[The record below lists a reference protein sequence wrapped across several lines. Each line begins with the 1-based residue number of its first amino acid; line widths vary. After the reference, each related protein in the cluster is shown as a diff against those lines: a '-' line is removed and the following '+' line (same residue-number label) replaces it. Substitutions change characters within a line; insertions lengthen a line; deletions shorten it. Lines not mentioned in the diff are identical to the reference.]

1 MAKKPYYITTAI
13 AYTSGKPHI
22 GNTYE
27 VVLADSI
34 ARYKRF
40 LGYDVRFQT
49 GTDEHGQKIELKA
62 AEAGVT
68 PKEFVDKTAGE
79 IKRIWD
85 LMNTSYDK
93 FIRTTDEDHEKQV
106 QKIFK
111 KLYEK
116 GDIYNVHTDDILP
129 DSLRNRP
136 YKVSTEFHYI
146 TKDTLANGNNINK
159 SEKTG
164 KMEVEVTNFDMLNSK
179 PLIVLDGKEY
189 TGSLN
194 YIKPGDINS
203 INVYKPGSDVA
214 NAYGEKGKNGVL
226 KIFTKAS
233 KDNVLYVVD
242 GKPATSQEVKDI
254 APSKISNIVVLKRGS
269 KAAMDYGEVGKTHDV
284 CIIKTK

>member
-1 MAKKPYYITTAI
+1 MKKFFVLTFI
-13 AYTSGKPHI
+13 ALFASVVSYAQENVFIINGKKI
-22 GNTYE
+22 ENFDGSQLTGKKILSFIVIKN
-27 VVLADSI
+27 D
-34 ARYKRF
+34 K
-40 LGYDVRFQT
+40 GDVYNIH
-49 GTDEHGQKIELKA
+49 TDE
-62 AEAGVT
+62 
-68 PKEFVDKTAGE
+68 
-79 IKRIWD
+79 
-85 LMNTSYDK
+85 
-93 FIRTTDEDHEKQV
+93 
-106 QKIFK
+106 
-111 KLYEK
+111 
-116 GDIYNVHTDDILP
+116 ILP

-136 YKVSTEFHYI
+136 YKVSTELHYI

-189 TGSLN
+189 TGSFN

-203 INVYKPGSDVA
+203 VNVYKPGSDVA

-233 KDNVLYVVD
+233 KDNVQYVVD

-254 APSKISNIVVLKRGS
+254 AQSKISNIVILKRGS
-269 KAAMDYGEVGKTHDV
+269 KAAMEHGEIGKTHDI

>member
-1 MAKKPYYITTAI
+1 MKKFFVFTFI
-13 AYTSGKPHI
+13 ALFATVVSYAQENVFIINGKKI
-22 GNTYE
+22 ENFDGSQLTGKKILSFN
-27 VVLADSI
+27 VIKND
-34 ARYKRF
+34 K
-40 LGYDVRFQT
+40 GDVYNIH
-49 GTDEHGQKIELKA
+49 TDE
-62 AEAGVT
+62 
-68 PKEFVDKTAGE
+68 
-79 IKRIWD
+79 
-85 LMNTSYDK
+85 
-93 FIRTTDEDHEKQV
+93 
-106 QKIFK
+106 
-111 KLYEK
+111 
-116 GDIYNVHTDDILP
+116 ILP

-159 SEKTG
+159 SKKTG

-203 INVYKPGSDVA
+203 INVYKPGSDVS

-254 APSKISNIVVLKRGS
+254 AQSKISNIVILKRGS
-269 KAAMDYGEVGKTHDV
+269 KAAMEHGEIGKTHDI

>member
-1 MAKKPYYITTAI
+1 MKKFFVLTFI
-13 AYTSGKPHI
+13 ALFVAAVSYAQKTVFIINGEKIENFDGSQLTGKKI
-22 GNTYE
+22 LSFNVIKNDKG
-27 VVLADSI
+27 
-34 ARYKRF
+34 
-40 LGYDVRFQT
+40 DVYNIH
-49 GTDEHGQKIELKA
+49 TDE
-62 AEAGVT
+62 
-68 PKEFVDKTAGE
+68 
-79 IKRIWD
+79 
-85 LMNTSYDK
+85 
-93 FIRTTDEDHEKQV
+93 
-106 QKIFK
+106 
-111 KLYEK
+111 
-116 GDIYNVHTDDILP
+116 ILS

-136 YKVSTEFHYI
+136 YKVSTELHYI
-146 TKDTLANGNNINK
+146 TKDTLANGNNLNK
-159 SEKTG
+159 SEKAG
-164 KMEVEVTNFDMLNSK
+164 KREVEVTNFDMLNSK
-179 PLIVLDGKEY
+179 PLFVVDGKEY

-269 KAAMDYGEVGKTHDV
+269 KAAMDHGEIGKTHDI

>member
-1 MAKKPYYITTAI
+1 MKKFFVLTFI
-13 AYTSGKPHI
+13 ALFATVVSYAQENVFIINGKKI
-22 GNTYE
+22 ENFDGSQLTGKKILSFN
-27 VVLADSI
+27 VIKND
-34 ARYKRF
+34 K
-40 LGYDVRFQT
+40 GDVYNIH
-49 GTDEHGQKIELKA
+49 TDE
-62 AEAGVT
+62 
-68 PKEFVDKTAGE
+68 
-79 IKRIWD
+79 
-85 LMNTSYDK
+85 
-93 FIRTTDEDHEKQV
+93 
-106 QKIFK
+106 
-111 KLYEK
+111 
-116 GDIYNVHTDDILP
+116 ILP

-136 YKVSTEFHYI
+136 YKVSTELHYI

-159 SEKTG
+159 SKKTG

-203 INVYKPGSDVA
+203 INVYKPGSDVS

-233 KDNVLYVVD
+233 KDNVQYVVD

-254 APSKISNIVVLKRGS
+254 AQSKISNIVILKRGS
-269 KAAMDYGEVGKTHDV
+269 KAAMEHGEIGKTHDI

>member
-1 MAKKPYYITTAI
+1 MRMKKFFVFTFI
-13 AYTSGKPHI
+13 ALFATVVSYAQENVFIINGKKI
-22 GNTYE
+22 ENFDGSQLTGKKILSFIVIKN
-27 VVLADSI
+27 D
-34 ARYKRF
+34 K
-40 LGYDVRFQT
+40 GDVYNIH
-49 GTDEHGQKIELKA
+49 TDE
-62 AEAGVT
+62 
-68 PKEFVDKTAGE
+68 
-79 IKRIWD
+79 
-85 LMNTSYDK
+85 
-93 FIRTTDEDHEKQV
+93 
-106 QKIFK
+106 
-111 KLYEK
+111 
-116 GDIYNVHTDDILP
+116 ILP

-136 YKVSTEFHYI
+136 YKVSTELHYI
-146 TKDTLANGNNINK
+146 TKDSLANGNNINK

-203 INVYKPGSDVA
+203 INVYKPGSDVS

-254 APSKISNIVVLKRGS
+254 AQSKISNIVILKRGS
-269 KAAMDYGEVGKTHDV
+269 KAAMEHGEIGKTHDI